1 MTDSCR
7 VTGRKFK
14 TLRVSSVGSTQTSNY
29 SKTEMETTTSE
40 KKDMEV
46 QTEVEQKA
54 TTSCEVDEEKLAEW
68 LKRIYPSVKKELDD
82 ISNSKAFKGYKVS
95 TDSSDANCKLV
106 QTVSVSSQMKDGTIG
121 SNVSALSWNSTNNT
135 VAIACTY
142 KHNSW
147 CYHEGLVLFYTLD
160 RDDNL
165 PETPRFKLTTESCV
179 TDLQFHSLLPAI
191 IVAGLFSGGII
202 VWNIQKEEEQ
212 IIASVDGLGD
222 GITQLSWVAD
232 INSAKNL
239 LLASSSLD
247 GLLSL
252 WNFNHNDSTLIIKER
267 LVL

>member
-1 MTDSCR
+1 
-7 VTGRKFK
+7 
-14 TLRVSSVGSTQTSNY
+14 
-29 SKTEMETTTSE
+29 METTTSE

-165 PETPRFKLTTESCV
+165 AETPRIKLTTESCV